1 VGDVPEL
8 RVPGSLED
16 GRVQALREERLRV
29 THEGVSGGRKTFIL
43 EPFTLL
49 VYKKGLKKDGIAIL
63 LRETLRPLELPVDKI
78 IPDPDVQRK
87 ADLVTAYKIL
97 VNEGILDSFG
107 HVTVRSAKDPN
118 VFYMPRAMP
127 PALVTAKD
135 IVELDLDSVPIDAN
149 APRTNGE
156 RFIHGEIYR
165 IRPDVQ
171 AIVHSHSPAV
181 IPFSISPDRPLR
193 PVLHMAGFLPA
204 RVSVFDHRDV
214 SKDDPSLRGKLM
226 VNNAKLGAALA
237 RTLGGDS
244 VVLIRGHGNAVVG
257 ASLPWAVFRA
267 VYTHLNARTQMEA
280 ITLGADVIYLNE
292 DELKMHTVE
301 VFDVERP
308 WQNLKSR
315 LPKTP

>member
-1 VGDVPEL
+1 MRCARDISLLLCLLFALCGAAAAQPSATPERRPTQPDSDEQRIADL
-8 RVPGSLED
+8 VLASRILV
-16 GRVQALREERLRV
+16 
-29 THEGVSGGRKTFIL
+29 HEGV
-43 EPFTLL
+43 
-49 VYKKGLKKDGIAIL
+49 
-63 LRETLRPLELPVDKI
+63 
-78 IPDPDVQRK
+78 
-87 ADLVTAYKIL
+87 
-97 VNEGILDSFG
+97 LDSFG
-107 HVTVRSAKDPN
+107 HVTVRSLKNPDHY
-118 VFYMPRAMP
+118 FMPRAMP
-127 PALVTAKD
+127 PALVTEKD
-135 IVELDLDSVPIDAN
+135 VIELDRDSVPIDPQ

-204 RVSVFDHRDV
+204 QVSVFDHRDV

-237 RTLGGDS
+237 KTLANDS

-257 ASLPWAVFRA
+257 ASLPWAVLRA
-267 VYTHLNARTQMEA
+267 VYTQLNARIQMEA
-280 ITLGADVIYLNE
+280 AMLGQNVIYLNE
-292 DELKMHTVE
+292 DELKMHPVE

-315 LPKTP
+315 LPKSP